1 MSDVFISYRRR
12 PSASLALLVQAKL
25 KAEHGMD
32 AYVDTTRTD
41 STRIQF
47 PERLMQAIDDAPV
60 FVCLLGEG
68 TLESEWVVKEI
79 ERAYLQDK
87 FCIPVFQET
96 YTPASQSHA
105 AIDYLLNHD
114 GVHIFDQK
122 NVMVT
127 ESINQL
133 ADLIEPHR
141 ERNITPSWRKRLPV
155 ISAYAFSAIA
165 LLVVIVLALN
175 SGALGVQNNP
185 DETPNA
191 VVAEVDGA
199 PTDTSVVAEIATTI
213 APVTVSTALPTIVG
227 TAISVVPTFDFAG
240 TMSALD
246 ATCRTSQNSQAID
259 VMFLLDNSASMTDGF
274 DGEAT
279 RMDALIESLDATLS
293 NTLRLDDGHPAPTDG
308 FDQVGLVSFSQV
320 ILASLDFTPDKNTLT
335 NFLGGLYSDGG
346 TDIASVL
353 GHTTD
358 LIVNSSYLR
367 PSVPLVIVLTDA
379 LDGVN
384 NVATRAN
391 ELHEN
396 TGADIYAIGIGDETD
411 YVVLEAIASDNANF
425 WHVETAQELE
435 DALTLII
442 YRHLGCV

>member
-1 MSDVFISYRRR
+1 MSNQLMADVFISYRRR

-175 SGALGVQNNP
+175 SGALGVQGNP

-191 VVAEVDGA
+191 VVAEIADTPTSAIPEPTFNLEGTLTVLDNA
-199 PTDTSVVAEIATTI
+199 CRTDTS
-213 APVTVSTALPTIVG
+213 PAL
-227 TAISVVPTFDFAG
+227 
-240 TMSALD
+240 
-246 ATCRTSQNSQAID
+246 D
-259 VMFLLDNSASMTDGF
+259 VMFLLDNSGSMTDNF
-274 DGEAT
+274 DGEVT
-279 RMDALIESLDATLS
+279 RMEALIESLDATLS
-293 NTLRLDDGHPAPTDG
+293 NILRLDDGHPAPTDG

-367 PSVPLVIVLTDA
+367 PPVPLVIVLTDA
-379 LDGVN
+379 QTLESDADAIKERVIM
-384 NVATRAN
+384 
-391 ELHEN
+391 LHET
-396 TGADIYAIGIGDETD
+396 TGADIYALGIGADTD
-411 YVVLEAIASDNANF
+411 YSILGAIASDNANF
-425 WHVETAQELE
+425 WHVETAEELYQ
-435 DALTLII
+435 ALRLII
-442 YRHLGCV
+442 YRRLGCV